1 MGFDRY
7 QSASDLVNNG
17 FQQPDKEDILKLWVF
32 LVSLTS
38 YDIHQYGWAWGAGRG
53 RIYELSE
60 IPFKSIWCYVF
71 FLKVCPLL
79 TDFQRS

>member
-38 YDIHQYGWAWGAGRG
+38 YDIHQYGLAWGA
-53 RIYELSE
+53 EFMNSQK
-60 IPFKSIWCYVF
+60 FH
-71 FLKVCPLL
+71 LKVYGAMYFFGKCVH
-79 TDFQRS
+79 F